1 MPVTERVRYPI
12 RAKVG
17 VALAALVALLE
28 LGAFGVFVAP
38 LLPFVPV
45 FFMLM
50 LGNAFVLADVVQ
62 WAASLGRLEPVK
74 VPRAEAAGSPRRPSR
89 QEAAPAT

>member
-1 MPVTERVRYPI
+1 MPVTPRIRYPL

-28 LGAFGVFVAP
+28 LGAFGVFIAP

-74 VPRAEAAGSPRRPSR
+74 VPRAEAAGNPRASR

>member
-1 MPVTERVRYPI
+1 
-12 RAKVG
+12 
-17 VALAALVALLE
+17 
-28 LGAFGVFVAP
+28 
-38 LLPFVPV
+38 
-45 FFMLM
+45 M